1 MLRGPPLRKT
11 SCAMA
16 LRKGELSVC
25 TQARNRAVL
34 GTLLLAEFRFE
45 GSSEA
50 SQSEALT
57 EILFTRVRAATL
69 TIKTKI
75 F

>member
-1 MLRGPPLRKT
+1 MHTGKEPCGPGNT
-11 SCAMA
+11 ASH
-16 LRKGELSVC
+16 
-25 TQARNRAVL
+25 RAVL